1 MTSPRN
7 QRLDIAATDKG
18 AYAPMLALEKYVHA
32 GSLGEE
38 LLALVKTRASQLNH
52 CAYCLD
58 MHAAEGRKAGVSQRK
73 LDVLAGW
80 HEAPSLYSAREQA
93 ALAFTEQVTLIA
105 DGGVDDETWNAVQAQ
120 FSEQESVQL
129 LMAICAI
136 NSWNRMA
143 IATHQSLP
151 AM

>member
-1 MTSPRN
+1 MSEHI
-7 QRLDIAATDKG
+7 QRLDIAAADKA
-18 AYAPMLALEKYVHA
+18 AYAPMLSLENYVHA

-58 MHAAEGRKAGVSQRK
+58 MHTREGRNAGVAQRK

-80 HEAPSLYSAREQA
+80 HEAPGLYSARERA
-93 ALAFTEQVTLIA
+93 ALAFTEEVTLIA
-105 DGGVDDETWNAVQAQ
+105 DGGVSDEVWGEVQAE

-143 IATHQSLP
+143 IATHQALP
-151 AM
+151 DA

>member
-1 MTSPRN
+1 
-7 QRLDIAATDKG
+7 
-18 AYAPMLALEKYVHA
+18 MLALEKM
-32 GSLGEE
+32 
-38 LLALVKTRASQLNH
+38 RASQLNH

-93 ALAFTEQVTLIA
+93 ALAFTGQVTRVA
-105 DGGVDDETWNAVQAQ
+105 DGGVDDNTWNAVQTQ
-120 FSEQESVQL
+120 FSEQESVQP

-143 IATHQSLP
+143 ISTHQALP
-151 AM
+151 DK

>member
-1 MTSPRN
+1 MSEHI
-7 QRLDIAATDKG
+7 QRLDIAAADKA
-18 AYAPMLALEKYVHA
+18 AYAPMLSLEKYIHA

-58 MHAAEGRKAGVSQRK
+58 MHTREGRNAGVAQRK

-80 HEAPSLYSAREQA
+80 HEAPGLYSARERA
-93 ALAFTEQVTLIA
+93 ALAFTEEVTLIA
-105 DGGVDDETWNAVQAQ
+105 DGGVSDEVWGEVQAE

-143 IATHQSLP
+143 IATHQALP
-151 AM
+151 DA